1 MSAAEQLPVEEDVQ
15 EQEHPH
21 LELVAEPGRIAALR
35 DELRPYLPTRTALAV
50 PLAGVG
56 AGSAVLLG
64 KGWKWVWEDGLQ
76 EAGIR
81 AGGVALGA
89 YAGVHTIVAVTGPF
103 VGYAIPAAVVGWVV
117 AAKKHA
123 PAEAKARMPAG
134 ESAPADRTRDAGDDE
149 PVLADEFEHE
159 ELPGIE
165 AGEVADLIREVA
177 TRHEHQGAH
186 LEDLLAEPLFE
197 GWEKGELKTALT
209 ESWGLPVESFKLI
222 FKTPQG
228 RAQRVRDGVR
238 LRHLPQ
244 PPAEGVGE
252 GPARG
257 LSVVPSQPPVVGLS
271 KVPAEGSAGP
281 SPAASTGPPQEAG

>member
-1 MSAAEQLPVEEDVQ
+1 MSAAEQLPVEDDAQ
-15 EQEHPH
+15 GQEHLH
-21 LELVAEPGRIAALR
+21 HELVEEPSRFAAMR
-35 DELRPYLPTRTALAV
+35 GELRPYLPTRTALAG

-56 AGSAVLLG
+56 AGSMVLLG

-81 AGGVALGA
+81 AGGVALGG
-89 YAGVHTIVAVTGPF
+89 YAGVHTIVTVTGPY
-103 VGYAIPAAVVGWVV
+103 VGYAIPAAVVAWVV

-123 PAEAKARMPAG
+123 PTDTKATTAVG
-134 ESAPADRTRDAGDDE
+134 KSAAADRAPDAGNDE
-149 PVLADEFEHE
+149 LVLADEFDE

-177 TRHEHQGAH
+177 ARHDHQGAH
-186 LEDLLAEPLFE
+186 LTDLLAEPLFE
-197 GWEKGELKTALT
+197 GWEQGELKTALT

-222 FKTPQG
+222 FKTPGG

-244 PPAEGVGE
+244 HPA
-252 GPARG
+252 
-257 LSVVPSQPPVVGLS
+257 
-271 KVPAEGSAGP
+271 
-281 SPAASTGPPQEAG
+281 